1 MFVEFLRWL
10 PTLIPGFPSHKVYQ
24 DKEIREDKD
33 LGPMLVVHVTG
44 NRVVSRGTDTV
55 TQLELFA
62 NRRNVAHGV
71 VVGSP
76 TRHVVF

>member
-24 DKEIREDKD
+24 GKEIREDKD
-33 LGPMLVVHVTG
+33 LGPMLVVHVSDA
-44 NRVVSRGTDTV
+44 VV
-55 TQLELFA
+55 ELFA

-71 VVGSP
+71 VVCCCGFTDAPRRILS
-76 TRHVVF
+76 RCQL